1 VRLSLIE
8 GLCLVAI
15 GATMVELHDNH
26 RFARP
31 GFPPA
36 AALTPA
42 AKPAAGA
49 GEARST
55 DTVTAISTTTGYR

>member
-1 VRLSLIE
+1 MRLSFIE
-8 GLCLVAI
+8 ALCLVAI
-15 GATMVELHDNH
+15 GATMVELHDTR

-31 GFPPA
+31 STPDA
-36 AALTPA
+36 TALATA

-55 DTVTAISTTTGYR
+55 EPASGIPNAGHR